1 MVYPILIGIYP
12 INLGFGL
19 FFLIKGLSCPSVEN
33 DKRVEREGPVLGSFK
48 KRKLSCSI
56 IT

>member
-19 FFLIKGLSCPSVEN
+19 FFLTKELSCPSVED

-48 KRKLSCSI
+48 KRKLSCNI